1 MNKKTDCHVFVQ
13 HMVEECMSITQ
24 SNDPLRKAA
33 VTQRNLDEISNPP

>member
-24 SNDPLRKAA
+24 SNDPLQSCSHTKKSWWN
-33 VTQRNLDEISNPP
+33 QQSSI